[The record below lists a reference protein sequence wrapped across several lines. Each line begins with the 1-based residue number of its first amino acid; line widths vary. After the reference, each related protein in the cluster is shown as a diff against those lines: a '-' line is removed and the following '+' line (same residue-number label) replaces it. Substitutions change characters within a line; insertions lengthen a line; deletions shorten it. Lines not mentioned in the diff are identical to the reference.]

1 MTNAG
6 IHKSSTFVFD
16 QLMNCMRKT
25 LFHIL
30 LILQILLI
38 LSPVRGF
45 PQKNAVENKTKEK
58 QNIYLDASFG
68 AAIPLGN
75 YANDDPKDK
84 ATGYAKTGYFIQVN
98 VDWMGKNN
106 LGLAFQLTYQNNS
119 LSDVAE
125 TVYTY
130 DTTNP
135 LGPGNWSNIYVMA
148 GPVFLK
154 QFKKLAIDA
163 KVVGGFVISTSPVFK
178 TINPE
183 TKQNEGATATISQKV
198 ALKITLGYSA
208 GFPKRD
214 SQTANVIGI
223 DTSGHFIYSVPV
235 DISIKK
241 TVSTFNTGLGII
253 YKF

>member
-1 MTNAG
+1 MG
-6 IHKSSTFVFD
+6 KVLFYFLVF
-16 QLMNCMRKT
+16 
-25 LFHIL
+25 L
-30 LILQILLI
+30 LSL
-38 LSPVRGF
+38 PGF
-45 PQKNAVENKTKEK
+45 SQKIAEEKKTKEK
-58 QNIYLDASFG
+58 QKVYLDASVG

-75 YANDDPKDK
+75 YANDDPKND
-84 ATGYAKTGYFIQVN
+84 ATGYAKTGFYIQAN
-98 VDWMGKNN
+98 ADWMGKNN
-106 LGLAFQLTYQNNS
+106 FGLAFQLTYQNNS
-119 LSDVAE
+119 LSDLAE

-163 KVVGGFVISTSPVFK
+163 RVVGGFIISTSPVFK

-183 TKQNEGATATISQKV
+183 TKQNEGGTATGFALGMNIGLGYALSQKV
-198 ALKITLGYSA
+198 ALKFTLGYSA

-223 DTSGHFIYSVPV
+223 DTAGRFIYSAPV

-241 TVSTFNTGLGII
+241 TVSTFNTGLGVI

>member
-1 MTNAG
+1 MKK
-6 IHKSSTFVFD
+6 IM
-16 QLMNCMRKT
+16 LI
-25 LFHIL
+25 LFTL
-30 LILQILLI
+30 LIPLI
-38 LSPVRGF
+38 GF
-45 PQKNAVENKTKEK
+45 AQTDTQEKKAKEK
-58 QNIYLDASFG
+58 QSIYLDASVG
-68 AAIPLGN
+68 ASFPLGP
-75 YANDDPKDK
+75 YTKDDPKDD
-84 ATGYAKTGYFIQVN
+84 ASCYAKPGYFIQAN
-98 VDWMGKNN
+98 ADWMGKNN
-106 LGLAFQLTYQNNS
+106 FGLAFQLTYQNNS
-119 LSDVAE
+119 LSDVAD

-130 DTTNP
+130 DTINP

-183 TKQNEGATATISQKV
+183 TKLYEGGTATGFALGMNIGVGYAISQRV

-223 DTSGHFIYSVPV
+223 DTTGHFIYSVPM

-241 TVSTFNTGLGII
+241 TISTFNTGLGVI